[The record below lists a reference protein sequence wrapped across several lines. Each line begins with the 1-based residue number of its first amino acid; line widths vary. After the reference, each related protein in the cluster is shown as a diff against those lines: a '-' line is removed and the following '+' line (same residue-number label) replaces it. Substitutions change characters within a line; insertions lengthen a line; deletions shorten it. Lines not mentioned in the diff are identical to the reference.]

1 MLSGEGLLVLLALAA
16 GFQALSKT
24 APSEGDQT
32 AFVELLFLLGALSLL
47 CGLPAPLPAAS

>member
-1 MLSGEGLLVLLALAA
+1 LI
-16 GFQALSKT
+16 KRP
-24 APSEGDQT
+24 PSEGDQT